1 MASENLLRTD
11 TVNLNDLFLNGRKY
25 RVPIYQR
32 DYSWQE
38 ENWDELWDDIV
49 AIRQSGAPHYMG
61 AIVLQSL
68 EDKFYGIIDGQQRL
82 ATLSLLALGVIRRIG
97 DLIEGG
103 IEPDANRVRV
113 DLLRNNY
120 LSAKDAVSLHY
131 SSKLFLNEN
140 NDSFYQNY
148 LIQLRQP
155 INPRRLSDSDKL
167 LWQASEYFYKKVKDD
182 FGAQVSGSDLADF
195 ILNQVA
201 EKLLFIR
208 IIVEDEVNA
217 YTVFETLNARGLEL
231 TTTDL
236 LKNYLL
242 SLSSDSAVDQ
252 KVAKDRWQEIIRI
265 TDLESFP
272 KFLRYYWNSRNNLVT
287 KERLFKVLRGSVK
300 NREQSFVL
308 LDDLQK
314 SAGIYAALED
324 ANDELWRGNKEIRK
338 RVQELNLF
346 NTTQCYPL
354 LMIAYDKLPLP
365 EFERI
370 LRACSIISFR
380 YNVIAGKNPNI
391 QEIVYNRAACKIF
404 NGSLTKA
411 SQVEQELKEIYLGDE
426 DFVNAFSTKTLNTK
440 RSKKLTRYILY
451 SLENQIAN
459 SALSYED
466 DFGTIEHIL
475 PENPGADWE
484 QFFSQDEQPKN
495 VYRIGNLTLLESSKN
510 SSKRQNLS
518 YAEKLP
524 IYHTSKYKMT
534 NTINYMEWTPIQVS
548 SRQEQMARWA
558 TAIWRVQYS

>member
-103 IEPDANRVRV
+103 IEPEANRVRV

-148 LIQLRQP
+148 LVQLRQP

-217 YTVFETLNARGLEL
+217 YMVFETLNARGLEL

-252 KVAKDRWQEIIRI
+252 KIAKDRWQEIIRI

-300 NREQSFVL
+300 NREQSFGL

-324 ANDELWRGNKEIRK
+324 ANDELWRGNKEVRR
-338 RVQELNLF
+338 RVQELSLF

-391 QEIVYNRAACKIF
+391 QETVYNRAACKIF

-426 DFVNAFSTKTLNTK
+426 DFVNAFSTKALNTK

-459 SALSYED
+459 SVLSYED

-484 QFFSQDEQPKN
+484 QFFSQDEQAKYI
-495 VYRIGNLTLLESSKN
+495 YRIGNLTLLESSKN
-510 SSKRQNLS
+510 STKCQNLS

-524 IYHTSKYKMT
+524 IYQTSKYRIT
-534 NTINYMEWTPIQVS
+534 NTISYMEWTPAQVS

-558 TAIWRVQYS
+558 TAIWRIQYP